1 MTALLLIAAI
11 SALLCIAAW
20 RDVAT
25 RLVPDSLSI
34 AVAVLGLALQIGALG
49 ALPFGSIAAA
59 AMVFVALLALCMC
72 GVLGGADM
80 KLAAA
85 LCLAL
90 PPAAVPGFIFVTTL
104 AGGLMGVA
112 YAARPRFTPTPGDSL
127 VRRVLLAESR
137 RLRRGGP
144 LPYCIAIAVGGILS
158 LVTVPGS

>member
-1 MTALLLIAAI
+1 MTAHLLVAAIAA
-11 SALLCIAAW
+11 LLSIAAW

-34 AVAVLGLALQIGALG
+34 AIAVLGLALQIGTLG
-49 ALPFGSIAAA
+49 ALPLGSIAAA
-59 AMVFVALLALCMC
+59 ALVFVALLALCMC
-72 GVLGGADM
+72 GVLGGADV

-90 PPAAVPGFIFVTTL
+90 PPASVPGFIFVTTL
-104 AGGLMGVA
+104 VGGLMGLA
-112 YAARPRFTPTPGDSL
+112 YATRPRFAPAPGGSL
-127 VRRVLLAESR
+127 LRRVLLAESR

-158 LVTVPGS
+158 LVSVTGS